1 RPPHQILPMNVV
13 VKKVGRGEYA
23 YLVVREGRK
32 VVHKYLGSI
41 DNPRVSKMMR
51 DKKETS
57 AIPEQFRSLFWDT
70 SLVNIHIRR
79 NARYIIERVLEFGDM
94 DAVNWLQR
102 VYPVQTIVDVLQLS
116 RGITEKSRNF
126 WMVWFGVSDA

>member
-1 RPPHQILPMNVV
+1 MSLV

-23 YLVVREGRK
+23 YLVVREGRR
-32 VVHKYLGSI
+32 VVHKYLGSLN
-41 DNPRVSKMMR
+41 DPRVLRMMGE
-51 DKKETS
+51 KKETS

-70 SLVNIHIRR
+70 SLANIHIKR

-94 DAVNWLQR
+94 DAMNWLQR
-102 VYPVQTIVDVLQLS
+102 VYPVQTVVDVLRLS

>member
-1 RPPHQILPMNVV
+1 MNVV

-70 SLVNIHIRR
+70 SLGNIHIRR

-102 VYPVQTIVDVLQLS
+102 VYPVQTIIAVLQVS